1 MIHIIADVILFH
13 KCRTHRDVARGAED
27 EIDEDGEERHVET
40 DHGRQLRQQR
50 VRHACKHGDV
60 SDTWVNI
67 TQGMYQIHRST

>member
-50 VRHACKHGDV
+50 VRHACKHGGYIRYIGQHNTGNV
-60 SDTWVNI
+60 SDT
-67 TQGMYQIHRST
+67 